1 MGAIDVIKGNYIREL
16 IERNEREDG
25 RGPGEYRKVSVE
37 SGLFENAEGSA
48 MVEIGNTKVLAGIK
62 IDAEAPMRDSPE
74 KGNFMVSF
82 ELLPLAYREYESGPP
97 SPDAIELARV
107 IDRGIRAGECINL
120 EKLFIEEGKVWGV
133 FADIYVLNYD
143 GNLFD
148 AGTIGAM
155 AALLTARMPKYEDGS
170 VIREGNLGKL
180 EVINT
185 CASSTFAKIGKT
197 IVLDADANEE
207 DFSDARLT
215 ITTDEKYI
223 RAMQKG
229 LGGSFYTSE
238 AERLIDVSFEKSKEL
253 IKKVKEAASGD

>member
-148 AGTIGAM
+148 AGTLAVM
-155 AALLTARMPKYEDGS
+155 SALESAKMPKYEDGKVIRDERKKALELENS
-170 VIREGNLGKL
+170 VIS
-180 EVINT
+180 T
-185 CASSTFAKIGKT
+185 TFAKIGKST
-197 IVLDADANEE
+197 VIDPTGAEE
-207 DFSDARLT
+207 SAMSSRLT
-215 ITTDEKYI
+215 ISNDGKVV
-223 RAMQKG
+223 RAVQKG
-229 LGGSFYTSE
+229 LHGGWKEDEIY
-238 AERLIDVSFEKSKEL
+238 AAIDASLEKYKEL
-253 IKKVKEAASGD
+253 RSHISKVR